1 MERLKPPGP
10 LSFEGNVA
18 QTWKTWRKAFDFYLV
33 ATESDTKSDKI
44 KTSILLT
51 CIGDRGREIYETFE
65 FATAGDSLKL
75 NPVLDQFEAY
85 CNPRSNTTINRHK
98 FFTYRQAE
106 GQPFNNFVTELRTLS
121 AECAFEN
128 LRDSLIKDMII
139 CGVSDRA
146 LRERMLREPT
156 LDLKKAIE
164 LGLAAEQTKVHSK
177 QLTAQI
183 DRSVSKISHHR
194 QKGSKQDIAGA
205 TSNDPEKARYKSQQ
219 TEMIKRCKFCAGSH
233 SRGRCPAYGK
243 QCNKCRHNNHYAKC
257 CTKRVQEIEEENFNY
272 TSDSS
277 SATEFYIG
285 SIEATDHNSSVS
297 PAFEQPLKI
306 DSVDDATSKQWSI
319 NLETVGKNICYKIDT
334 GAQVNVLPKK
344 HFDKLKP
351 RPPLKTTSV
360 KLSAYND
367 TSIPVAG
374 KSIIPLVHKG
384 VKYYVLFI
392 VVSSDTTPIIGL
404 NTSEKLNLI
413 QRVSKVN
420 RSDTFHPDQIPKEY
434 FNCFGEVGILKTAY
448 HIELK
453 DDVTPVVV
461 PPRKIPYAL
470 KDPLKKE
477 LDRMEQLGIIEKVEK
492 STDWVNAL
500 VLVTKPNGKLR
511 VCLDPRPLN
520 HAIKRHHYRLPT
532 AEEIIS
538 QMHGA
543 KFFTKLDASNGY
555 WQIPVDNESSDLL
568 TFATTFGRYKFKRMP
583 YGIHSASE
591 IFQLE
596 ISKIIEGIDGVA
608 NSQDDIIIWA
618 ETKEI
623 HDARVKQVLTRIRDS
638 GLKLNKD
645 KCTFGA
651 RELTFLGHII
661 SAEGVKPDPRKVEAI
676 TKMPIP
682 TNKTELQRFMGMV
695 NYLGKFIPRLSDET
709 APLRELLKKDV
720 EFVMLKPQTKAFQR
734 LQSLITTVPILQY
747 YDPNLPTRLR
757 TDSSLIGLGAMIEQ
771 SLNGEWHPIAFAS
784 RSLDKS
790 EQNYASIERETLSV
804 VFGCERFHEYL
815 YGREFIVQ
823 NDHKP
828 LKTIFSRSITSCPP
842 RIQRFFLRLQKYSF
856 VLEYSPG
863 RTMKV
868 ADTLSRAYTSAGE
881 SQSEI
886 DEAEMLHYVHSVI
899 QTLPISDAML
909 QRLQSETARDT
920 TLQKLKE
927 YTIKGWPSK
936 TDVDPLLTPY
946 YQHRDDIVYNY
957 ELLLKGHRII
967 IPPSMRSEIKSS
979 IHQGHQG
986 QEKCILRARNS
997 VFWPGINHEI
1007 IELVSQCAEC
1017 LNHRNRQ
1024 KREPLLPHDI
1034 PSTPWTKVAC
1044 DLFTIYGK
1052 EYLLIIDYHSKYF
1065 EIAPLE
1071 KTADSSAV
1079 IRATKKI
1086 FSRHGIP
1093 KVVFS
1098 DNGPQFTAHE
1108 YKQFAKTWD
1117 FDHNTSSPHF
1127 PQSNGLV
1134 ERKIQTVKRTLKKA
1148 QESGQDVHLAL
1159 LTLNTTPSRDGKSP
1173 AFKLFNRNP
1182 RTPLPSIIP
1191 NKSHLIPTNHKIKQ
1205 HHDRHANNLQEL
1217 APGAAVR
1224 MRIDSDTSWK
1234 ETGKIIERC
1243 QQPRSYLVLNS
1254 KGNIVRRNRRHLLPT
1269 TETFKVQA
1277 NYDQLPT
1284 TPNETTLAQNPKPS
1298 STQPSSAKEKQKQS
1312 DTTITRSGR
1321 QSRPPVRYPNT
1332 DEN

>member
-10 LSFEGNVA
+10 LSFEGNVG

-33 ATESDTKSDKI
+33 ATESDTKSYKI

-51 CIGDRGREIYETFE
+51 CIGERGREIYEIFE
-65 FATAGDSLKL
+65 FTTAGDSLKL
-75 NPVLDQFEAY
+75 TPVLDQFEAY

-98 FFTYRQAE
+98 FFTYCQAE

-164 LGLAAEQTKVHSK
+164 LGQAAEQTKEHAK
-177 QLTAQI
+177 QLTTLT
-183 DRSVSKISHHR
+183 DRSISKITHHR
-194 QKGSKQDIAGA
+194 WNRPKQDSAGA
-205 TSNDPEKARYKSQQ
+205 PSKEPEKTQFKSKRA
-219 TEMIKRCKFCAGSH
+219 EIIKRCKFCAGSH
-233 SRGRCPAYGK
+233 ARGSCPAYGQK
-243 QCNKCRHNNHYAKC
+243 CNRCHRNNHYAKC
-257 CTKRVQEIEEENFNY
+257 CTKRVQTVEEENLRPS
-272 TSDSS
+272 SDSS
-277 SATEFYIG
+277 SNTEFYIG
-285 SIEATDHNSSVS
+285 SINATDHDSLT
-297 PAFEQPLKI
+297 PPDFENPLKI
-306 DSVDDATSKQWSI
+306 DSVNDTTPSLWSI
-319 NLETVGKNICYKIDT
+319 NLETAGKNICYKIDT

-344 HFDKLKP
+344 YFDKLKP
-351 RPPLKTTSV
+351 RPQLKTTSV

-367 TSIPVAG
+367 TSIPFAG
-374 KSIIPLVHKG
+374 KSIVPLLHKG
-384 VKYYVLFI
+384 TKHYVLFI
-392 VVSSDTTPIIGL
+392 VVSFDTTPIIGL

-413 QRVSKVN
+413 QRVFKVN
-420 RSDTFHPDQIPKEY
+420 RCETFNTDQIPKEY
-434 FNCFGEVGILKTAY
+434 FNCFGEVGILKKAY

-453 DDVTPVVV
+453 NDVTPVVV

-477 LDRMEQLGIIEKVEK
+477 LDRMEKLGIIEKVEK

-500 VLVTKPNGKLR
+500 VVVSKPNGKLR
-511 VCLDPRPLN
+511 VCLDPRPFN
-520 HAIKRHHYRLPT
+520 QAIKRHHYRLPT

-538 QMHGA
+538 QMNGA
-543 KFFTKLDASNGY
+543 QFFTKLDASNGY

-596 ISKIIEGIDGVA
+596 ISKIIEGISGVA

-618 ETKEI
+618 DTKET
-623 HDARVKQVLTRIRDS
+623 HDARVQQVLTRIRDS

-682 TNKTELQRFMGMV
+682 TNKPELQRFMGMV

-720 EFVMLKPQTKAFQR
+720 EFVMLKPQKNTFQR

-747 YDPNLPTRLR
+747 YDPNLPTKLR

-771 SLNGEWHPIAFAS
+771 SLDGEWHPIAFAS

-790 EQNYASIERETLSV
+790 EQNYASIGRETLSV
-804 VFGCERFHEYL
+804 VFDCERFHEYL
-815 YGREFIVQ
+815 YGREFIIQ

-868 ADTLSRAYTSAGE
+868 ADTLSRAYTPIGE
-881 SQSEI
+881 NKSEI
-886 DEAEMLHYVHSVI
+886 DEAEMMHYVHSVI

-920 TLQKLKE
+920 TL
-927 YTIKGWPSK
+927 
-936 TDVDPLLTPY
+936 
-946 YQHRDDIVYNY
+946 
-957 ELLLKGHRII
+957 
-967 IPPSMRSEIKSS
+967 
-979 IHQGHQG
+979 
-986 QEKCILRARNS
+986 
-997 VFWPGINHEI
+997 
-1007 IELVSQCAEC
+1007 
-1017 LNHRNRQ
+1017 
-1024 KREPLLPHDI
+1024 
-1034 PSTPWTKVAC
+1034 
-1044 DLFTIYGK
+1044 
-1052 EYLLIIDYHSKYF
+1052 
-1065 EIAPLE
+1065 
-1071 KTADSSAV
+1071 
-1079 IRATKKI
+1079 
-1086 FSRHGIP
+1086 
-1093 KVVFS
+1093 
-1098 DNGPQFTAHE
+1098 
-1108 YKQFAKTWD
+1108 
-1117 FDHNTSSPHF
+1117 
-1127 PQSNGLV
+1127 
-1134 ERKIQTVKRTLKKA
+1134 
-1148 QESGQDVHLAL
+1148 
-1159 LTLNTTPSRDGKSP
+1159 
-1173 AFKLFNRNP
+1173 
-1182 RTPLPSIIP
+1182 
-1191 NKSHLIPTNHKIKQ
+1191 
-1205 HHDRHANNLQEL
+1205 
-1217 APGAAVR
+1217 
-1224 MRIDSDTSWK
+1224 
-1234 ETGKIIERC
+1234 
-1243 QQPRSYLVLNS
+1243 
-1254 KGNIVRRNRRHLLPT
+1254 
-1269 TETFKVQA
+1269 
-1277 NYDQLPT
+1277 
-1284 TPNETTLAQNPKPS
+1284 
-1298 STQPSSAKEKQKQS
+1298 
-1312 DTTITRSGR
+1312 
-1321 QSRPPVRYPNT
+1321 
-1332 DEN
+1332 